1 MCKNHPII
9 LKDFLER
16 HPMRIVTDIL
26 NHAAPQHVAWSTPV
40 MTPGALLVSAVAC
53 TKIRPVRGT
62 GGPFRGDRN

>member
-1 MCKNHPII
+1 MCKNSPII

-16 HPMRIVTDIL
+16 QPMRIVTDIV
-26 NHAAPQHVAWSTPV
+26 NHAAPQHFAWSTPV
-40 MTPGALLVSAVAC
+40 MTPGALVSAVAC